1 MLREEEHGV
10 QEHAT
15 AALVPEPE
23 DRLLEAFADGWHR
36 GGVGRVETDGACE
49 SGEEGARPGEAAA
62 LIPISRL
69 R

>member
-15 AALVPEPE
+15 AALVPEAE

-36 GGVGRVETDGACE
+36 GSVGGVETDGACG
-49 SGEEGARPGEAAA
+49 SGEEGARLGEAVA
-62 LIPISRL
+62 LIPIRGL